1 MTNKKNILL
10 AALAAVSCVLVI
22 EAGRAAAALPQP
34 TFGLSGWQVNT
45 GEVDSNFQTG
55 AFSTPTTVR
64 LVRPGASIQA
74 DRATGNFRT
83 HQAVLSGNVQLHD
96 QTGSL
101 TNFAG
106 NRSPSS
112 LTCDTLQIDG
122 TSKIYVATGRVHFSQ
137 GASWGNAD
145 RAVMNGLTHD
155 LHLYGHVSLHQ

>member
-1 MTNKKNILL
+1 MKNIV
-10 AALAAVSCVLVI
+10 LAAVAAISYAIAVPF
-22 EAGRAAAALPQP
+22 GGAAAALPQP
-34 TFGLSGWQVNT
+34 TFGLSGWEVST

-55 AFSTPTTVR
+55 AFSTPVTVR
-64 LVRPGASIQA
+64 LVRPGATIQA
-74 DRATGNFRT
+74 DRATGNFKT

-112 LTCDTLQIDG
+112 LSCDTLQIDG
-122 TSKIYVATGRVHFSQ
+122 NNKIYVATGRVHFTQ

-145 RAVMNGLTHD
+145 RAVMNGITHD
-155 LHLYGHVSLHQ
+155 LHLYGHVTLHQ